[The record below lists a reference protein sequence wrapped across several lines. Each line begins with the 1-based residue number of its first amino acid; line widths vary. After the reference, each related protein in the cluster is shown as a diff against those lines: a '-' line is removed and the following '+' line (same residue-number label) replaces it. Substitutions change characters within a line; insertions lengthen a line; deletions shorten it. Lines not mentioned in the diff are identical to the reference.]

1 MQGNFSSTVQSWNFT
16 QPGQLKTQKSLSFK
30 SEKMFSFNNFKKNFW
45 ITGVSIIRLKFQVE
59 ENKANIYYLE
69 KVDMDYPDN
78 FKTLKNIP
86 YQQLNSSK
94 SAVPCKSFWFGSLV
108 FFRWNNSVK

>member
-16 QPGQLKTQKSLSFK
+16 QPGQLKTQKSLSGQ
-30 SEKMFSFNNFKKNFW
+30 KKCFLSIISKKPFW

-94 SAVPCKSFWFGSLV
+94 SAVPCKSFWFGSVV